1 MGKNKFP
8 PGWDEKRVKSV
19 IAHYENQ
26 TDEEAIAEDEAPMA
40 SDNET
45 LMTVPRAI
53 VPQVREL
60 IAQYE
65 KVH

>member
-1 MGKNKFP
+1 MGKNEFP

-19 IAHYENQ
+19 IAHYASQ
-26 TDEEAIAEDEAPMA
+26 TDDEAIAEDEANMGA
-40 SDNET
+40 DNDT

-53 VPQVREL
+53 VPQIREM

-65 KVH
+65 RAH